1 MFAVVGLLTA
11 VLFVVTLVDLIRQ
24 EDAAVR
30 FLPKVAWVFVVIFI
44 PLLGS
49 ALWWALGRS
58 YGAPAVSST
67 RYPAHM
73 ELAVRRTEP
82 RSTEQ
87 QLADL
92 EREERE
98 EALRAEIARRRREA
112 GLDPA

>member
-1 MFAVVGLLTA
+1 MFVVVGLLTV
-11 VLFVVTLVDLIRQ
+11 VLFVVTLVDIIRQ
-24 EDAAVR
+24 EDTAVR
-30 FLPKVAWVFVVIFI
+30 FLPKVAWVFVVILI

-49 ALWWALGRS
+49 ALWWGLGRS
-58 YGAPAVSST
+58 YGPPAIAST
-67 RYPAHM
+67 RYPDHM
-73 ELAVRRTEP
+73 QVPARPVER

>member
-1 MFAVVGLLTA
+1 MGCGRNAEESRVSMTRGKGAEWFEG
-11 VLFVVTLVDLIRQ
+11 
-24 EDAAVR
+24 R
-30 FLPKVAWVFVVIFI
+30 FLPKVAWVFVVILI

-49 ALWWALGRS
+49 ALWWGLGRS
-58 YGAPAVSST
+58 YGPPAIAST
-67 RYPAHM
+67 RYPDHM
-73 ELAVRRTEP
+73 QVPVRPVER